1 MGIVD
6 DESMKIFQIE
16 LIESLID
23 NQLFD
28 EALPFLER
36 MMKKYND
43 PYFIYLRG
51 KVFYLTGKFKQT
63 IEELTSVIAI
73 DSDFW
78 KAYEL
83 LGETYRST
91 NQTELAETY
100 YFKSTSLNPQAMQS
114 WLGRGKVAMQR
125 GEFQIAVLCFET
137 YLRNEKK
144 NSEIWRLL
152 ASSYKKLQNH
162 TSAIDAYNEAISIDP
177 INQLLYEELGDLY
190 QVIGRKDLAQQK
202 YLEGLQVEEKTRP
215 IKKELY
221 HKLSRLYLSKGN
233 NQKAFNVCNE
243 LLALLKDDHEATFLS
258 GKALIRLGQRYE
270 GITRIKR
277 AIDKNPQVEYKE
289 FLKDVDRELFSP
301 R

>member
-6 DESMKIFQIE
+6 DESMKGFQIE

-36 MMKKYND
+36 MMKKYTD
-43 PYFIYLRG
+43 PYFIFLRG
-51 KVFYLTGKFKQT
+51 KIYYLTGKFKQT
-63 IEELTSVIAI
+63 IEELTSVIAM

-91 NQTELAETY
+91 NKTELAETY
-100 YFKSTSLNPQAMQS
+100 YFKATSLNPRAVQS
-114 WLGRGKVAMQR
+114 WLGRGKVAMLR
-125 GEFQIAVLCFET
+125 GENQVAVLCFET
-137 YLRNEKK
+137 YLRSKK
-144 NSEIWRLL
+144 KDSEVWRLL
-152 ASSYKKLQNH
+152 ARSYNELSNP
-162 TSAIDAYNEAISIDP
+162 TSAMDAYNEAITIDP
-177 INQLLYEELGDLY
+177 TNQLLYEELGDLY
-190 QVIGRKDLAQQK
+190 QIIGREDLAQQK
-202 YLEGLQVEEKTRP
+202 YLEGLQVEEITRP
-215 IKKELY
+215 VKKELY
-221 HKLSRLYLSKGN
+221 YKLARLYLNKGD

-243 LLALLKDDHEATFLS
+243 LLASIKDNPEATFLS

-277 AIDKNPQVEYKE
+277 AIENDPQAEYKE
-289 FLKDVDRELFSP
+289 FLKDVDREIFSP

>member
-36 MMKKYND
+36 MLKKYND

-100 YFKSTSLNPQAMQS
+100 YFKSTSLNPQAIQS

-152 ASSYKKLQNH
+152 ASSYNKLQNH

-190 QVIGRKDLAQQK
+190 QVIGREDLAQQK

-277 AIDKNPQVEYKE
+277 AIDKKPQVEYKE

>member
-6 DESMKIFQIE
+6 DESMKEFQIE

-43 PYFIYLRG
+43 PYFIYLKG
-51 KVFYLTGKFKQT
+51 KVYYLTGKFKQT
-63 IEELTSVIAI
+63 IEELTSVIAM

-78 KAYEL
+78 KAHEL
-83 LGETYRST
+83 LGETYRLT
-91 NQTELAETY
+91 NSTELAETY
-100 YFKSTSLNPQAMQS
+100 YFKATSLNPQAIQS

-125 GEFQIAVLCFET
+125 REFQIAVLCFET
-137 YLRNEKK
+137 YLRNKK
-144 NSEIWRLL
+144 NDSEVWRLL
-152 ASSYKKLQNH
+152 ARSYKELENH
-162 TSAIDAYNEAISIDP
+162 TSAIDAYNEAIDIDP
-177 INQLLYEELGDLY
+177 INQLLYEELGDLF
-190 QVIGRKDLAQQK
+190 QVIGREDLAQQK

-221 HKLSRLYLSKGN
+221 HKLARLYLTKKN
-233 NQKAFNVCNE
+233 NQKAFNISNE
-243 LLALLKDDHEATFLS
+243 LLALLKDDPEATFLS

-277 AIDKNPQVEYKE
+277 AIEKDPQVEYKE
-289 FLKDVDRELFSP
+289 FLKNVDRELFSP

>member
-6 DESMKIFQIE
+6 DESMKVFQIE

-36 MMKKYND
+36 MMKKYTD
-43 PYFIYLRG
+43 PHFIYLRG
-51 KVFYLTGKFKQT
+51 KVYYLTGKFKQT
-63 IEELTSVIAI
+63 IEELTSVIAM

-78 KAYEL
+78 RAYEL

-91 NQTELAETY
+91 NKTELAETY
-100 YFKSTSLNPQAMQS
+100 YFKATSLNPQAIQS
-114 WLGRGKVAMQR
+114 WLGRGKVAILR
-125 GEFQIAVLCFET
+125 GEPQIAVLCFET
-137 YLRNEKK
+137 YLRNKK
-144 NSEIWRLL
+144 KDSDVWRLL
-152 ASSYKKLQNH
+152 ASSYKKLDNH
-162 TSAIDAYNEAISIDP
+162 TSAIDAYNEAIEIDP
-177 INQLLYEELGDLY
+177 TNQLLYEELGDLY
-190 QVIGRKDLAQQK
+190 QQIGREDLAQQK
-202 YLEGLQVEEKTRP
+202 YLQGLQVEEITRP

-221 HKLSRLYLSKGN
+221 HKLARLYLSKGE
-233 NQKAFNVCNE
+233 NQKAFNLCNE
-243 LLALLKDDHEATFLS
+243 LLVLMKNDPEATFLS

-270 GITRIKR
+270 GITRLKR
-277 AIDKNPQVEYKE
+277 AIEKDPQSEYKE

>member
-51 KVFYLTGKFKQT
+51 RVYYLTGKFKQT
-63 IEELTSVIAI
+63 IEELTSVITM

-83 LGETYRST
+83 LGETYRTT

-100 YFKSTSLNPQAMQS
+100 YFKATSLNPQAIQS
-114 WLGRGKVAMQR
+114 WLGRGKVALQR
-125 GEFQIAVLCFET
+125 REFQIAVLCFET
-137 YLRNEKK
+137 YLRDKK
-144 NSEIWRLL
+144 KDSAVWRLL
-152 ASSYKKLQNH
+152 ARSYKELDNH

-190 QVIGRKDLAQQK
+190 QLIGREDIAQQK

-215 IKKELY
+215 VKKELY
-221 HKLSRLYLSKGN
+221 HKLARLYLSKGD
-233 NQKAFNVCNE
+233 NQKAFNICNE
-243 LLALLKDDHEATFLS
+243 LLALLKDDSGATFLS
-258 GKALIRLGQRYE
+258 GKALIRLGQRYD

-277 AIDKNPQVEYKE
+277 AIEKDPQVEYME

>member
-6 DESMKIFQIE
+6 DESMKEFQIE

-51 KVFYLTGKFKQT
+51 KVYYLTGNFKQT
-63 IEELTSVIAI
+63 IEELTSVIAMG
-73 DSDFW
+73 SDFW
-78 KAYEL
+78 RAYEL
-83 LGETYRST
+83 LGETYRSI

-100 YFKSTSLNPQAMQS
+100 YFKATSLNPQAIQS

-137 YLRNEKK
+137 FLRNRKK
-144 NSEIWRLL
+144 DSEVWRLL
-152 ASSYKKLQNH
+152 AVSYKKLDNH

-177 INQLLYEELGDLY
+177 INQLFYEELGDLY
-190 QVIGRKDLAQQK
+190 QIIEREDLAQQK

-221 HKLSRLYLSKGN
+221 HKLARLYLSKRN
-233 NQKAFNVCNE
+233 NQKAFNTCNE
-243 LLALLKDDHEATFLS
+243 LLALMKDDSEATFLS

-277 AIDKNPQVEYKE
+277 AIEKDPQPEYEE

>member
-36 MMKKYND
+36 MLKKYND

-100 YFKSTSLNPQAMQS
+100 YFKSTSLNPQAIQS

-152 ASSYKKLQNH
+152 ASSYNKLQNH

-190 QVIGRKDLAQQK
+190 QVIGRKDLAQKK